1 MWVVRCIFASRKV
14 QPAEAASEATA
25 QIARR
30 FGDQR
35 MKIAFVNQPYDV
47 IVPPFQ
53 SSVGIYTWGIARPL
67 ARSSEVIVYGLK
79 DVHPKDALETCDPG
93 LHLHLVPAG
102 RKDSFVFKAYK
113 KLGSMIPL
121 SSPISSSDL
130 LFPRYGQQ
138 VAEDL
143 QREECDVIHIHHCAQ
158 YAPVI
163 RALNPKAKIV
173 VQIHAEWFSQSNFKI
188 LRRRLES
195 VDLLLAV
202 SDHITRKTRR
212 DFPSIADRSETLY
225 SNIDPEEFRRE
236 KDYSIGRRRQ
246 EKRILYS
253 GAVSPHKGPHVLLDA
268 FSIVAKQYPNV
279 HLEFVGSLSNY
290 PMEESWELKD
300 RATLKQVAPFYA
312 KHPITRLKAELGLK
326 PADAGTYQAYLK
338 TKLTP
343 EIAEKVTFTGFAPRE
358 HLIDRFY
365 DADIFVF
372 PPIWDEGFGLPPV
385 EAMAAGAPVVGSR
398 SGGLKETVIDGETGF
413 LVEKNDPQ
421 ALAQQILRLLK
432 DDDLREK
439 MGRAARR
446 RALSTFTWEL
456 AASRVTGL
464 YQRLL
469 SEQPRLVCPSLH
481 SMQ

>member
-1 MWVVRCIFASRKV
+1 
-14 QPAEAASEATA
+14 
-25 QIARR
+25 
-30 FGDQR
+30 

-53 SSVGIYTWGIARPL
+53 SSIGIYTWGIGRPL
-67 ARSSEVIVYGLK
+67 ARSSDVIVYGLK
-79 DVHPKDALETCDPG
+79 DVHPKDALETCDPS
-93 LHLHLVPAG
+93 LHLRLIPAG
-102 RKDSFVFKAYK
+102 RKDSLVFKAHK
-113 KLGSMIPL
+113 KLGSMIQL

-130 LFPRYGQQ
+130 LFPRYGRQ

-143 QREECDVIHIHHCAQ
+143 RREECDVIHIMHCPQ

-173 VQIHAEWFSQSNFKI
+173 LQIHAEWFSQSNFKV

-279 HLEFVGSLSNY
+279 HLEFVGSMANY
-290 PMEESWELKD
+290 HMEDTFDMKD
-300 RATLKQVAPFYA
+300 RSAIRQVAPFYA
-312 KHPITRLKAELGLK
+312 KHPITRLKARLGLK
-326 PADAGTYQAYLK
+326 PGDAGTYQAYLK
-338 TKLTP
+338 SKLTP
-343 EIAEKVTFTGFAPRE
+343 EIAGKVTFTGFVPRQD
-358 HLIDRFY
+358 LVDRFY

-385 EAMAAGAPVVGSR
+385 EAMAAGAPVVGTR
-398 SGGLKETVIDGETGF
+398 SGALPETVIDGETGF

-421 ALAQQILRLLK
+421 ALAQQILRLLT

-464 YQRLL
+464 YRRLL
-469 SEQPRLVCPSLH
+469 NEQPG
-481 SMQ
+481 QFG

>member
-1 MWVVRCIFASRKV
+1 
-14 QPAEAASEATA
+14 
-25 QIARR
+25 
-30 FGDQR
+30 

-53 SSVGIYTWGIARPL
+53 TSIGIYTWGIGRPL
-67 ARSSEVIVYGLK
+67 ARSSDVIVYGLK
-79 DVHPKDALETCDPG
+79 DVHPKDALETCDPS
-93 LHLHLVPAG
+93 LHLRLVPAG
-102 RKDSFVFKAYK
+102 RKDALVYK
-113 KLGSMIPL
+113 TYRKLATMMPL
-121 SSPISSSDL
+121 PFPISSSDL
-130 LFPRYGQQ
+130 LYPGFGRQ

-143 QREECDVIHIHHCAQ
+143 RREECDVIHIMHCPQ

-173 VQIHAEWFSQSNFKI
+173 LQIHAEWFSQSNFKV
-188 LRRRLES
+188 LRRWLES

-268 FSIVAKQYPNV
+268 FSIVVKQYPNV
-279 HLEFVGSLSNY
+279 HLEFVGSMANY
-290 PMEESWELKD
+290 PLEETWDLKD
-300 RATLKQVAPFYA
+300 RAKLKQVAPFYA
-312 KHPITRLKAELGLK
+312 KHPITRLQAGLGLK
-326 PADAGTYQAYLK
+326 PADAGTYQGYLK
-338 TKLTP
+338 SKLTP
-343 EIAEKVTFTGFAPRE
+343 EIAGKVTFIGFVPRQD
-358 HLIDRFY
+358 LVDRFY

-385 EAMAAGAPVVGSR
+385 EAMAAGAPVVGTR
-398 SGGLKETVIDGETGF
+398 SGALPETVIDGETGF

-421 ALAQQILRLLK
+421 ALAQQILRLLT

-456 AASRVTGL
+456 AASRVAGL
-464 YQRLL
+464 YRRLL
-469 SEQPRLVCPSLH
+469 NEQPDQLVSNSRPALR
-481 SMQ
+481 

>member
-1 MWVVRCIFASRKV
+1 
-14 QPAEAASEATA
+14 
-25 QIARR
+25 
-30 FGDQR
+30 
-35 MKIAFVNQPYDV
+35 
-47 IVPPFQ
+47 
-53 SSVGIYTWGIARPL
+53 
-67 ARSSEVIVYGLK
+67 
-79 DVHPKDALETCDPG
+79 
-93 LHLHLVPAG
+93 
-102 RKDSFVFKAYK
+102 
-113 KLGSMIPL
+113 MIQL

-130 LFPRYGQQ
+130 LFPRYGRQ

-143 QREECDVIHIHHCAQ
+143 RREECDVIHIMHCPQ

-173 VQIHAEWFSQSNFKI
+173 LQIHAEWFSQSNFKV

-236 KDYSIGRRRQ
+236 KDYSLGRRRQ

-279 HLEFVGSLSNY
+279 HLEFVGSMANY
-290 PMEESWELKD
+290 HMEDTFDMKD
-300 RATLKQVAPFYA
+300 RSAIRQVAPFYA
-312 KHPITRLKAELGLK
+312 KHPITRLKARLGLK
-326 PADAGTYQAYLK
+326 PGDAGTYQAYLK
-338 TKLTP
+338 SKLTP
-343 EIAEKVTFTGFAPRE
+343 EIAGKVTFTGFVPRQD
-358 HLIDRFY
+358 LVDRFY

-385 EAMAAGAPVVGSR
+385 EAMAAGAPVVGTR
-398 SGGLKETVIDGETGF
+398 SGALPETVIDGETGF

-421 ALAQQILRLLK
+421 ALAQQILRLLT

-464 YQRLL
+464 YRRLL
-469 SEQPRLVCPSLH
+469 NEQPG
-481 SMQ
+481 QFG

>member
-1 MWVVRCIFASRKV
+1 
-14 QPAEAASEATA
+14 
-25 QIARR
+25 
-30 FGDQR
+30 

-53 SSVGIYTWGIARPL
+53 SSIGIYTWGIGRPL

-79 DVHPKDALETCDPG
+79 DVHPKDALETCDPS
-93 LHLHLVPAG
+93 LHLRLVPAA
-102 RKDSFVFKAYK
+102 RKDSFVFKTHR
-113 KLGSMIPL
+113 KLGSMIQF

-130 LFPRYGQQ
+130 LYPQFGRQ

-143 QREECDVIHIHHCAQ
+143 QREKCDVIHIMHCPQ

-173 VQIHAEWFSQSNFKI
+173 LQIHAEWFSQSNFKL

-202 SDHITRKTRR
+202 SDHIIRKTRR
-212 DFPSIADRSETLY
+212 DFPGIADRSETLY

-236 KDYSIGRRRQ
+236 KDYSIGRQRQ
-246 EKRILYS
+246 VKRILYS

-279 HLEFVGSLSNY
+279 HLEFVGSMANY
-290 PMEESWELKD
+290 PLEETWDLKD
-300 RATLKQVAPFYA
+300 RAKLKQLAPFYA
-312 KHPITRLKAELGLK
+312 KHPLTQLKAMLGLK
-326 PADAGTYQAYLK
+326 PGDAGTYQAFLK

-343 EIAEKVTFTGFAPRE
+343 EIAEKVTFTGFIPRQD
-358 HLIDRFY
+358 LVDRFY

-385 EAMAAGAPVVGSR
+385 EAMAAGTPVVGTR
-398 SGGLKETVIDGETGF
+398 SGALPETVVDGETGF

-421 ALAQQILRLLK
+421 ALAQQILRLLT

-439 MGRAARR
+439 MGRASRH

-456 AASRVTGL
+456 AASRVEGL
-464 YQRLL
+464 YRRLL
-469 SEQPRLVCPSLH
+469 SDQPGQFGKELQTSAAH
-481 SMQ
+481 